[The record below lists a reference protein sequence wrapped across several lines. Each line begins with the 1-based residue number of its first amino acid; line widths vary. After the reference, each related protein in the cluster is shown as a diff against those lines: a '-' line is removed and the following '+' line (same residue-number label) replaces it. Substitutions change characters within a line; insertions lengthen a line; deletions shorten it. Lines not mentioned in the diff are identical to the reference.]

1 MAYNAYNKLQD
12 NLAAMRIAFSLG
24 AQEKPNAE
32 EVLQLQQFSGFGGI
46 KAILFGD
53 GDEGSWRSK
62 GAKEQDMRLFPLMQ
76 EMYGMLRANTD
87 DSQYHKV
94 VQSLKNTVLSAFYTP
109 SFIPKVI
116 YEALDNA
123 GIHPK
128 NLYEPSAGSGVF
140 IAEGIRRLKYLERVN
155 AIEKDQLTG
164 RILETINRSYVIAVD
179 TKSIP
184 FETSGLFD
192 EPLSDLVISNIP
204 FGNIRVFDP
213 MFENREKVLSERIHN
228 YFFAKGLDKLG
239 NGGILAY
246 VTTDTFLNS
255 PQNEPARSYLLRHAD
270 FISLAVLPENL
281 MQETGGTDA
290 PSHLL
295 IVQKHEGKVGLS
307 AEEGLLVQTTILDN
321 EYGKYPLNSYIVSHP
336 EIMLG
341 NTIEPGRNQYGDA
354 QLMVRQKGALEDIE
368 RSLTDLLDK
377 DLKHRINLQK
387 FQDCLILPEQELM
400 EAKAVTATQG
410 PELTL
415 LPMPPASERYEEKT
429 LQLGLFD
436 TQPMENTNR
445 GQDYISSYDASIVHK
460 NTARVL
466 ATIKTE
472 QRVEHELAVLVTAR
486 NIRSNKFLYKI
497 YVNAEGN
504 WAAGI
509 WMNAEALTQ
518 QAKVFSTRLL
528 EYGHDYRIFGEE
540 AFRNLFPLHRNKP
553 WQVEKIRDFYKKGT
567 LVIHKGR
574 IGTLQ
579 GINSQR
585 TAAEL
590 LDIADQRY
598 LGFYSDYIKLRDTY
612 LELMALEQSGKID
625 ATDLRG
631 NLNNRYD
638 RIIKEYGYLSESEN
652 TVRIQNDLAFGRTI
666 AAALERRTEEGYVK
680 ADVFHVNL
688 FAPKIQF
695 KTDEP
700 LEALAHCLNEKG
712 KVDLDIIAGTLSVN
726 VEETHDKLGDSIYY
740 NPIAFAWETADAYL
754 SGNVV
759 EKLKQAKALLEAS
772 PKHFQLQ
779 RSVEALTRVQP
790 ERIPFEMLDFNF
802 GERWI
807 PVDYYARFAASVFE
821 TPTKVVYLR
830 SQDLFK
836 VKPEEQNAKVTDEY
850 AIRPI
855 SGRNMYGYTL
865 MEHALENT
873 TPFFTYER
881 KDISGNTV
889 RVPDNDATQLAH
901 QKIESIRKQFNTWL
915 EERPVEEK
923 QELESLY
930 NDTFNCYR
938 LRDYDGS
945 HLTFP
950 GLEREK
956 LGITD
961 LYDSQKSAAW
971 RIILNRGAL
980 IDHEVGLGKTLTMII
995 SSQEMKRLGIIRKPM
1010 IVAMKAN
1017 VTQIAETY
1025 RLAYPHARILFPG
1038 KEDFTPKERTRIF
1051 QEIKNNHWDCIIL
1064 THDQFGKIPQAP
1076 EIMQEVLSQEMYNV
1090 RADMETIQ
1098 DMGGDIGKAILKGLA
1113 IRQQNLEAKI
1123 KETQYRMEHRKDTD
1137 IDFRSMQVDHIFLD
1151 ESHKFKNLTFT
1162 TRHSRIAG
1170 LGNQA
1175 GSQRALNMLYAVREL
1190 QGRFNA
1196 DLCVTFLSGTPI
1208 SNSLT
1213 ELYLLFKY
1221 LRPKEMERQG
1231 IENFDGWAAVFARK
1245 STDFEFS
1252 VTNEIIAKE
1261 RFREF
1266 IKVPELAMFYA
1277 EITDYKTAKHIT
1289 LDKPEL
1295 EEVLVNLSPSP
1306 EQEAFIQDLMAF
1318 AKSGDATVLGRQPLS
1333 PTEEK
1338 AKMLIATNYA
1348 SKMATDMR
1356 LIDESFGDHAGNKVN
1371 TCARQV
1377 AAIYHETHEHKG
1389 TQIIFCD
1396 MGTPGTQGFNIYA
1409 ALKEKLCRDLGIA
1422 EKEVTFIHDWTDHKK
1437 PALFRKM
1444 NSGEIRVLIGSTEK
1458 AGTGL
1463 NVQQRIVAMHHMT
1476 IPWKPSELEQRNGRG
1491 ARQGNRVAKMY
1502 YGNKVRNFIYATEQS
1517 LDNYR
1522 FNLLKNKQG
1531 FISQLKNNSLSVRR
1545 IDEGALDEQA
1555 GMNFAEYTA
1564 ILSGDTSLLEKAK
1577 LDKEIMALEGLRAA
1591 HYREVSR
1598 TRSKLE
1604 MLDRQRQQDSS
1615 TLEKLKQDQ
1624 SAYRQLLVYEKDGT
1638 KSNLIQ
1644 LDGGKRIAPVHTG
1657 QHIITLYQHWKPQAM
1672 EAEEKT
1678 IGTLYGFEL
1687 RVRHHVS
1694 LTFSGKVEG
1703 TYNTLSAVSPH
1714 TGIRYSI
1721 NQGAPNTDNPKLAAR
1736 YFLNAIDR
1744 VSDLIEKYEREITAA
1759 AQDSRMLGAISE
1771 KPFEKE
1777 ALLLEKRT
1785 DASRME
1791 QKITAS
1797 IQARQLIET
1806 GHAYGEVMSSDGET
1820 GIVTEQTRG
1829 SPISGE
1835 PGISETEN
1843 GTASLNENI
1852 AKRIMQIIQNPEEG
1866 QKTTVTKRKMS
1877 M

>member
-1 MAYNAYNKLQD
+1 MAYNAYNKLQE
-12 NLAAMRIAFSLG
+12 NLAAMRIAFALG
-24 AQEKPNAE
+24 AENKPNAE
-32 EVLQLQQFSGFGGI
+32 EVAQLQRFSGFGGI
-46 KAILFGD
+46 KAILFGN
-53 GDEGSWRSK
+53 GDAGSWHAQ
-62 GAKEQDMRLFPLMQ
+62 GATAHDLRLFPLMQ
-76 EMYGMLRANTD
+76 EMYDLLRANTD
-87 DSQYHKV
+87 EKQYPKV
-94 VQSLKNTVLSAFYTP
+94 LQSLKNSVLSAFYTP
-109 SFIPKVI
+109 AFIPKVI
-116 YEALDNA
+116 YNTLDNA

-128 NLYEPSAGSGVF
+128 SLFEPSAGSGVF
-140 IAEGIRRLKYLERVN
+140 IAEGIRSLKNLESVT
-155 AIEKDQLTG
+155 AIEKDLLTG
-164 RILETINRSYVIAVD
+164 RILETINRSYDITVD

-192 EPLSDLVISNIP
+192 EALADLVISNIP

-213 MFENREKVLSERIHN
+213 MFEHREKVLSERIHN

-255 PQNEPARSYLLRHAD
+255 PQNEPARSYLFRHAD

-290 PSHLL
+290 PTHLL
-295 IVQKHEGKVGLS
+295 IVQRHEDKIGRS
-307 AEEGLLVQTTILDN
+307 AEEELLISTTLLDN
-321 EYGKYPLNSYIVSHP
+321 EYGKYPLNNYIIAHP

-341 NTIEPGRNQYGDA
+341 NTIEAGRNQYGDA
-354 QLMVRQKGALEDIE
+354 QLMVRQNGTMEGIE
-368 RSLTDLLDK
+368 QGLIQLLDK
-377 DLKHRINLQK
+377 DLNQRIALDR
-387 FQDCLILPEQELM
+387 FQESLILPKPERTAAE
-400 EAKAVTATQG
+400 KVTATTG
-410 PELTL
+410 PALST
-415 LPMPPASERYEEKT
+415 LPMPAAGESYEEKT

-436 TQPMENTNR
+436 TQPVENTNR
-445 GQDYISSYDASIVHK
+445 GQDYISTYDQSHVLK

-472 QRVEHELAVLVTAR
+472 QRMEHELAVLVTAR
-486 NIRSNKFLYKI
+486 HIRSNKFVYKI

-504 WAAGI
+504 WGTGTWI
-509 WMNAEALTQ
+509 NAEALTH
-518 QAKVFSTRLL
+518 QAKALSGRLL
-528 EYGHDYRIFGEE
+528 EYGHDYRTFGEE
-540 AFRNLFPLHRNKP
+540 AIRNLFLLKRNGQWK
-553 WQVEKIRDFYKKGT
+553 VENIRDFYQEGT

-579 GINSQR
+579 GINTERS
-585 TAAEL
+585 AAKL

-612 LELMALEQSGKID
+612 LELMALEQSGKVD

-631 NLNNRYD
+631 TLNVRYD
-638 RIIKEYGYLSESEN
+638 QIVKEYGYLSQGEN
-652 TVRIQNDLAFGRTI
+652 TLRLQHDLAFGRTI
-666 AAALERRTEEGYVK
+666 ASSLERKTEAGYIK
-680 ADVFHVNL
+680 ADVFNVNL
-688 FAPKIQF
+688 FAPKAQF

-712 KVDLDIIAGTLSVN
+712 KVDLDFIADTLSVT
-726 VEETHDKLGDSIYY
+726 VEETYDKLGDKIYY

-759 EKLKQAKALLEAS
+759 EKLKQAKTLLEAS
-772 PKHFQLQ
+772 PKHVQLQ
-779 RSVEALTRVQP
+779 RSVGALEQVQP
-790 ERIPFEMLDFNF
+790 DKISFEMLDFNF

-807 PVDYYARFAASVFE
+807 PVDYYSRFAASVFE

-830 SQDLFK
+830 SQDIFK
-836 VKPEEQNAKVTDEY
+836 VKPEVQNAKVTDEY
-850 AIRPI
+850 AIKPI

-873 TPFFTYER
+873 TPLFTYER
-881 KDISGNTV
+881 KDISGNSV

-915 EERPVEEK
+915 EQRPVEEK
-923 QELESLY
+923 QHLESLY
-930 NDTFNCYR
+930 NDIFNCYR

-950 GLEREK
+950 GLQREK

-971 RIILNRGAL
+971 RIIQNRGAL

-995 SSQEMKRLGIIRKPM
+995 SAQEMKRLRIIHKPM
-1010 IVAMKAN
+1010 IVAIKAN
-1017 VTQIAETY
+1017 VTQLAETY
-1025 RLAYPHARILFPG
+1025 RLAYPHARVLFAG
-1038 KEDFTPKERTRIF
+1038 KDDFTPKERTRIF
-1051 QEIKNNHWDCIIL
+1051 QEIKNNQWDCIIL

-1076 EIMQEVLSQEMYNV
+1076 EIMQEVLSQELYNV
-1090 RADMETIQ
+1090 QADMETMQ

-1123 KETQYRMEHRKDTD
+1123 TATQYRMENRKDTD
-1137 IDFRSMQVDHIFLD
+1137 IDFRSMQVDHIFVD

-1170 LGNQA
+1170 LGNQI

-1231 IENFDGWAAVFARK
+1231 IENFDGWAAVYARK

-1295 EEVLVNLSPSP
+1295 EEVLVNLTPSP
-1306 EQEAFIQDLMAF
+1306 EQEAFIQNLMAF
-1318 AKSGDATVLGRQPLS
+1318 AKSGDATLIGREPLS

-1356 LIDESFGDHAGNKVN
+1356 LIDESFGDHPGNKVN

-1377 AAIYHETHEHKG
+1377 AAIYQEDQEHKG

-1409 ALKEKLCRDLGIA
+1409 ALKEKLCQDLGIPK
-1422 EKEVTFIHDWTDHKK
+1422 KEVTFIHDWSDHKK
-1437 PALFRKM
+1437 PELFRKM

-1491 ARQGNRVAKMY
+1491 ARQGNRIAKLY

-1531 FISQLKNNSLSVRR
+1531 FISQLKNNSLSVRK

-1577 LDKEIMALEGLRAA
+1577 LDKEIMALESLRAA

-1598 TRSKLE
+1598 TKSKLE
-1604 MLDRQRQQDSS
+1604 LLDQECQRCSL
-1615 TLEKLKQDQ
+1615 TLEKLKKDQ
-1624 SAYRQLLVYEKDGT
+1624 RTYTEALVYEKDGT
-1638 KSNLIQ
+1638 KSNPIQ
-1644 LDGGKRIAPVHTG
+1644 LDGCKEKDPLLLGQRIIA
-1657 QHIITLYQHWKPQAM
+1657 LYQHWKPQAM
-1672 EAEEKT
+1672 DADEKK
-1678 IGTLYGFEL
+1678 IGTLFGFEL
-1687 RVRHHVS
+1687 RIRHHVS
-1694 LTFSGKVEG
+1694 LAYSGKVEG
-1703 TYNTLSAVSPH
+1703 SYNTLSAVSPD

-1721 NQGAPNTDNPKLAAR
+1721 NQGAPNTDNAKLAAR

-1744 VSDLIEKYEREITAA
+1744 VSGLIEKYEKDIEAA
-1759 AQDSRMLGAISE
+1759 NQDSKMLTAIIN
-1771 KPFEKE
+1771 KTFEKE
-1777 ALLLEKRT
+1777 ALILEKRSQ
-1785 DASRME
+1785 AYRLE

-1797 IQARQLIET
+1797 IQARQLFET
-1806 GHAYGEVMSSDGET
+1806 GRAYGEVTVSDGEP
-1820 GIVTEQTRG
+1820 GVISEQTRG
-1829 SPISGE
+1829 SPIS
-1835 PGISETEN
+1835 IVS
-1843 GTASLNENI
+1843 GTAELEADNASVNKNI
-1852 AKRIMQIIQNPEEG
+1852 AQKIMQIIQNPED
-1866 QKTTVTKRKMS
+1866 QQTTTVIKRKMS